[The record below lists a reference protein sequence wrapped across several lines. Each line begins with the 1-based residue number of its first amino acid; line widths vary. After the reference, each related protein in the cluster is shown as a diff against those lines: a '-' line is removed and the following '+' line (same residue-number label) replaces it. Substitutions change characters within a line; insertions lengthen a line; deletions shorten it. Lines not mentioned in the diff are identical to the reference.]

1 MGIAS
6 GRLRHRV
13 DFERR
18 QQVQDPESGAITV
31 IWEKVYEDIPAAVEA
46 LSTREFI
53 AAQAVQSEVTKRIVV
68 RRLPGLN
75 AAMRIVHGD
84 DIYNP
89 HGFLEDRDSGMEYFT
104 IPVSA
109 GVNDG

>member
-13 DFERR
+13 DFEERR
-18 QQVQDPESGAITV
+18 QVQDPETGAITV
-31 IWEKVYEDIPAAVEA
+31 TWEKVYRDVPAAVEA

-53 AAQAVQSEVTKRIVV
+53 AAQAVQSEVTKRIIV

-75 AAMRIVHGD
+75 AAMRILHGA

-89 HGFLEDRDSGMEYFT
+89 RGFLEDRDSGMEYFT
-104 IPVSA
+104 IPVSS
-109 GVNDG
+109 GVNEG

>member
-6 GRLRHRV
+6 GRLKHRV

-18 QQVQDPESGAITV
+18 QQVQDPDSGAITV
-31 IWEKVYEDIPAAVEA
+31 KWEKVYRDVPAEVKA

-53 AAQAVQSEVTKRIVV
+53 AAQAAQSEVTKRIIV

-75 AAMRIVHGD
+75 AAMRIVHGEE
-84 DIYNP
+84 IYNP
-89 HGFLEDRDSGMEYFT
+89 HGFLEDPDSGVEYFT